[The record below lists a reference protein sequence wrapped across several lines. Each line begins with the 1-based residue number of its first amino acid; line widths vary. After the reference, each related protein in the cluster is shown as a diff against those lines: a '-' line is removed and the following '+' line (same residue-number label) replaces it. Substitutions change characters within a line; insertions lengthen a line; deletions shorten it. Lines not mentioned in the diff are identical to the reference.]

1 MSEKSAEALKTI
13 GEVAKE
19 LNLIEVETGKAKTYI
34 LRFWEKE
41 FPQLKPKLRAK
52 GRRYYTAE
60 NVKLLKKIQ
69 YLLKDKGLTIKGA
82 KKIIENNINDIEV
95 DDFERKDIS
104 TNDLL
109 NKKEKLNR
117 IKKNY
122 YRNKKPFLKW
132 QKKPQL
138 KLD

>member
-19 LNLIEVETGKAKTYI
+19 LNLIELETGKAKTYI

-60 NVKLLKKIQ
+60 NVQLLKKIQ

-82 KKIIENNINDIEV
+82 KKIIENNIDDIEV

-109 NKKEKLNR
+109 NKKEKLIK
-117 IKKNY
+117 IKKIITE
-122 YRNKKPFLKW
+122 LKN
-132 QKKPQL
+132 L
-138 KLD
+138 S

>member
-1 MSEKSAEALKTI
+1 MSEKSAEALKPI

-19 LNLIEVETGKAKTYI
+19 LNLIELETGKAKTYI

-60 NVKLLKKIQ
+60 NVQLLKKIQ

-82 KKIIENNINDIEV
+82 KKIIENNIDDIEV

-109 NKKEKLNR
+109 NKKEKLIR
-117 IKKNY
+117 IKKIITE
-122 YRNKKPFLKW
+122 LKN
-132 QKKPQL
+132 L
-138 KLD
+138 S

>member
-60 NVKLLKKIQ
+60 NVQLLKKIQ

-82 KKIIENNINDIEV
+82 KKIIENNIDDIEV

-109 NKKEKLNR
+109 NKKEKLIR
-117 IKKNY
+117 IKKIITE
-122 YRNKKPFLKW
+122 LKN
-132 QKKPQL
+132 L
-138 KLD
+138 S